1 MKRLPVSARTL
12 AILVAL
18 IPLLALFVFVSL
30 RSGPLAP
37 VSVTVTS
44 VGQRSISPGLFGIG
58 TVAARYTY
66 KIGPTGTGRLKGLG
80 VEVGDLV
87 AAGQIIGEIDP
98 IDLDERIDAQE
109 AAVKR
114 AEAQEM
120 EARTKLDYAQP
131 LATRY
136 KKLLKADATSEEILA
151 AKEHEQNLASA
162 SLATARQ
169 ELSRVRAEFAA
180 LKKQRESLVL
190 RAPVAGLVSLRHA
203 EPGSTILAGQAVV
216 EIIDPTSLWINARFD
231 QLHSHRLRAGL
242 PAVITLRSQAGGSLG
257 GRVLRVEPVADA
269 VTEETLAK
277 VGFDQV
283 TQPLPAIGELAEVT
297 ITLPAL
303 PRQAVIPNGA
313 IRRVGGKVG
322 VWKLTDDGLR
332 FAALTL
338 GEADL
343 DGNVQVREGL
353 AVGERIVV
361 HSTRMLHDRSR
372 IRIVDDLKGVK
383 L

>member
-1 MKRLPVSARTL
+1 MKRLPFSARTL
-12 AILVAL
+12 AMLVAL
-18 IPLLALFVFVSL
+18 IPLLALFVYVSL

-44 VGQRSISPGLFGIG
+44 VSERSISPGLFGIG

-66 KIGPTGTGRLKGLG
+66 KIGPTGTGRLKNLE
-80 VEVGDLV
+80 VEVGDQV

-114 AEAQEM
+114 AEAQEK
-120 EARTKLDYAQP
+120 EALTKLNYAQP
-131 LATRY
+131 LAIRY
-136 KKLLKADATSEEILA
+136 KKLLAASATSEEILA

-162 SLATARQ
+162 LLATTRQ
-169 ELSRVRAEFAA
+169 ELSRVQAELAA

-190 RAPVAGLVSLRHA
+190 RAPVAGMVTLRHA

-216 EIIDPTSLWINARFD
+216 EIIDPSSLWINVRFD

-242 PAVITLRSQAGGSLG
+242 PAAITLRSQAGGSLG

-277 VGFDQV
+277 VAFDQV
-283 TQPLPAIGELAEVT
+283 LQPSSAIGELAEVI

-303 PRQAVIPNGA
+303 ARQAVIPNGA
-313 IRRVGGKVG
+313 IRRVGGKSG
-322 VWKLTDDGLR
+322 VWKLNDEGLQ
-332 FAALTL
+332 FAPLTL

-361 HSTRMLHDRSR
+361 YSTRTLHARSR

>member
-1 MKRLPVSARTL
+1 M
-12 AILVAL
+12 LVAL

-37 VSVTVTS
+37 VSVTVVS
-44 VGQRSISPGLFGIG
+44 VSERSISRGLFGIG

-66 KIGPTGTGRLKGLG
+66 KIGPTATGRLKNLE

-87 AAGQIIGEIDP
+87 ATGQIIGEIDP
-98 IDLDERIDAQE
+98 IDLDERITAQE
-109 AAVKR
+109 AAAKR
-114 AEAQEM
+114 AEAQQK
-120 EARTKLDYAQP
+120 EALTKLNYAQP

-136 KKLLKADATSEEILA
+136 KKLYAASGISEEILA

-162 SLATARQ
+162 SLATAR
-169 ELSRVRAEFAA
+169 EEISRVQAELAA

-190 RAPVAGLVSLRHA
+190 RAPVAGMVALRHT
-203 EPGSTILAGQAVV
+203 EPGSTILAGQEVV
-216 EIIDPTSLWINARFD
+216 EIIDPSSLWINVRFD
-231 QLHSHRLRAGL
+231 QLHSHRLSAGL
-242 PAVITLRSQAGGSLG
+242 PAAITLRSQAGGTLS
-257 GRVLRVEPVADA
+257 GRVVRVEPVADA

-283 TQPLPAIGELAEVT
+283 PQPSPAIGELAEVT

-303 PRQAVIPNGA
+303 ARQVVIPNGA
-313 IRRVGGKVG
+313 IRRAGGKSG
-322 VWKLTDDGLR
+322 VWKLSDDGLQ

-338 GEADL
+338 GDADL
-343 DGNVQVREGL
+343 DGNVQVRAGL

-361 HSTRMLHDRSR
+361 HSTRMLHARSR